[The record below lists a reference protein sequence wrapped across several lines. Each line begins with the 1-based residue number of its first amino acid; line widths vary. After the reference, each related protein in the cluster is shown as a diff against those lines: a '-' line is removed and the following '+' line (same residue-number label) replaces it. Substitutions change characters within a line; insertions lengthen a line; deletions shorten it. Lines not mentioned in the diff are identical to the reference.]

1 MAIDLKN
8 EATRQAVRLGF
19 TRLMGGYGNMGLLEM
34 EKMMAGEAP
43 SDKETF
49 VNVINSLLQN
59 MGLADSD
66 SDGRIVQ
73 TILGGDLGIAGAR
86 FDPGLTP
93 DIRWSL
99 LIGALQART
108 GLRVTCE
115 ANRPTW
121 EKIIRYIIAYGEM

>member
-8 EATRQAVRLGF
+8 EATRQAVKLGF
-19 TRLMGGYGNMGLLEM
+19 TRLMPDYGNMGLLEM
-34 EKMMAGEAP
+34 EKMMAGEP
-43 SDKETF
+43 LSDKDTF
-49 VNVINSLLQN
+49 VNVINNLTQK

-73 TILGGDLGIAGAR
+73 TILEGDLTVAGTQ

-99 LIGALQART
+99 LMGALQART